1 MTTESIGFIGLGL
14 MGNPIALKLCETD
27 HPIVI
32 WGRSPERLAPAKKAG
47 AAIAMSPA
55 ALAEQ
60 CDVIMLCVT
69 DTTAVE
75 SVVFGPEGLAQGGSA
90 GKIVIDHSS
99 ISPQATTDIAT
110 RLHEQTGMEWVD
122 APVSGGAPGVARKTL
137 VVMAG
142 ASEPAFERTYPIV
155 MQYAGRMTRMGPVG
169 AGQSTKLIN
178 QALVGAGFA
187 VLAEAT
193 RLAMDAGIDAT
204 KIPAALA
211 GGRADSSLLQE
222 YMPHMVNGDF
232 SPRGRIDTV
241 LKDLLMVT
249 DLAASEGTPTPMIS
263 LATQLHR
270 LAVASGH
277 GAEDNAAIIKLLGK
291 YPNED

>member
-1 MTTESIGFIGLGL
+1 MTTETIGFIGLGL
-14 MGNPIALKLCETD
+14 MGSPIALKLCETE
-27 HPIVI
+27 HPMVI
-32 WGRSPERLAPAKKAG
+32 WGRSPEKLAPAKKAG
-47 AAIAMSPA
+47 ASVAISPA

-69 DTTAVE
+69 DTAAVE
-75 SVVFGPEGLAQGGSA
+75 SIIFGVEGLAQGAGA
-90 GKIVIDHSS
+90 GKVVIDHSS
-99 ISPQATTDIAT
+99 ISPQATVDIAK
-110 RLHEQTGMEWVD
+110 RLHNQTGMDWVD

-142 ASEPAFERTYPIV
+142 ASESAFERVYPIV

-193 RLAMDAGIDAT
+193 RLAMDAGIDAN

-222 YMPHMVNGDF
+222 YMPHMATGDF
-232 SPRGRIDTV
+232 SPRGRIDIV
-241 LKDLLMVT
+241 LKDLLMVA
-249 DLAASEGTPTPMIS
+249 DLATSEGTPTPMIS

-270 LAVASGH
+270 LAVAGGH
-277 GAEDNAAIIKLLGK
+277 GAEDNAAIIKMLGG
-291 YPNED
+291 YPGED